1 LLFKNND
8 NNNNNKIINGE
19 TASSFLSRSLLYN
32 SWDFELVVPDSL
44 ERECREELCTY
55 EEAREVFE
63 DNVQTDL
70 FWKTYLSSQG
80 SAPGVDVSGL
90 VAGILAIVVCA
101 IIATVLGIYFCKGRF
116 KRGRQSSQ
124 TPVRMTADGH
134 PVPESVPL
142 GRIPAPGLPSYN
154 EALTSSG
161 QHDAPPPPYS
171 GGVPSVNDDPQD
183 IE

>member
-1 LLFKNND
+1 MRRPERCSKTTSKRTCFGKLISVVK
-8 NNNNNKIINGE
+8 
-19 TASSFLSRSLLYN
+19 ASHLEWMCQGWWQESLL
-32 SWDFELVVPDSL
+32 SLCVPL
-44 ERECREELCTY
+44 LQ
-55 EEAREVFE
+55 A
-63 DNVQTDL
+63 
-70 FWKTYLSSQG
+70 
-80 SAPGVDVSGL
+80 
-90 VAGILAIVVCA
+90 
-101 IIATVLGIYFCKGRF
+101 VLGIYFCKGRF
-116 KRGRQSSQ
+116 KTGRQSSQ